1 MVAARYWRLEYQSI
15 APCRGYNRGWPAK
28 YVYPLHL
35 FIAPEIVLPWQAA
48 MKNPNDYSIEQ
59 SRLWLLQM
67 HRWAQRGLELLARDE
82 AEVVCEL
89 VAEAVQALRTVVN
102 LTEPA
107 EIHKMENALLLALVD
122 RVELLLEGNNHLN

>member
-1 MVAARYWRLEYQSI
+1 MF
-15 APCRGYNRGWPAK
+15 GWLASPNHASSATDPA
-28 YVYPLHL
+28 V

-48 MKNPNDYSIEQ
+48 MKNPNDSIEQ

-107 EIHKMENALLLALVD
+107 EIRKMENALLLALVD